1 MRMHWSTAR
10 SANSAVTMAPRV
22 LPTGVPQTRVMAASR
37 PSSPRQMPT
46 TSSQRSSFQSGLRAA
61 VSSVKSAMA
70 SKSLGSPSS
79 SAGTKDT

>member
-1 MRMHWSTAR
+1 
-10 SANSAVTMAPRV
+10 MAPRV

-79 SAGTKDT
+79 SPGTNDT